1 MKFSRQSRLLKP
13 AEFKLV
19 FQKPIRS
26 SDNCFRILARTNGV
40 QRHRVGMAV
49 SKKACAKA
57 GVMPD
62 YRQTDDAAT
71 LLYWVRNVAANAM
84 ILNPAADIQANG
96 SLYHDSIEAMSDRD
110 IPVAEVYLGKVCCN
124 DAINPTIGQCASI
137 RARFCPSVIRVTV
150 TN

>member
-1 MKFSRQSRLLKP
+1 MTKTIVILNGPNLP
-13 AEFKLV
+13 
-19 FQKPIRS
+19 RS
-26 SDNCFRILARTNGV
+26 ATQNIV
-40 QRHRVGMAV
+40 
-49 SKKACAKA
+49 KACAKA

-124 DAINPTIGQCASI
+124 DDTQPNRMTKTFKGMVGGLGDYGYVLAINALANRIEGNE
-137 RARFCPSVIRVTV
+137 RA
-150 TN
+150 